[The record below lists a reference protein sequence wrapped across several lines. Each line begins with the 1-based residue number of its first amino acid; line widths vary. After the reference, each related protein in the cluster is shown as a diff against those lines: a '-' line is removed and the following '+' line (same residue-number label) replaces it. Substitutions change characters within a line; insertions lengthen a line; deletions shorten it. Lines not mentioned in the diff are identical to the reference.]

1 MASEQFELS
10 RETRASFCIT
20 RCLADGIRYRADDEV
35 PVEHVLD
42 VTVEGLG
49 AISFACTPSHLAELV
64 VGHLLTEGL
73 IAGVGDIEGM
83 EMSRDGSSIAV
94 RLAKRLRVVDG
105 FSEVVTTCSTKTTR
119 RSTETRP
126 ALRKLEPVPWDPRQ
140 VFGISAEFA
149 ADTPIHRATFGAHS
163 CRIALG
169 GELLYC
175 CEDLGRHNA
184 FDKAVG
190 LAALNGVDLTKATV
204 FTSGRAPVDMVEK
217 AIRARIPIL
226 VSKAV
231 PTDRTVELARSY
243 DLTLVCSARPDS
255 MKVFSDPLGCAR
267 SFRAS
272 QAS

>member
-1 MASEQFELS
+1 M
-10 RETRASFCIT
+10 
-20 RCLADGIRYRADDEV
+20 ADDEV

-42 VTVEGLG
+42 VAIEGLG
-49 AISFACTPSHLAELV
+49 TVSFACTPDHLVELV

-73 IAGVGDIEGM
+73 IASIDDIEDM
-83 EMSRDGSSIAV
+83 KVSCDASSIAV
-94 RLAKRLRVVDG
+94 RLGKRLRVVDG
-105 FSEVVTTCSTKTTR
+105 LSKVVTTCSSKTTCR
-119 RSTETRP
+119 GTEARP
-126 ALRKLEPVPWDPRQ
+126 ALRKLDPVPWDPRQ
-140 VFGISAEFA
+140 VFRMSADFA

-163 CRIALG
+163 CRIAFG
-169 GELLYC
+169 GKQLCC

-190 LAALNGVDLTKATV
+190 LAALSGADLSKATA

-231 PTDRTVELARSY
+231 PTDRTVELARKY

-255 MKVFSDPLGCAR
+255 MKVFSDPLGCVR
-267 SFRAS
+267 SFETPRAG
-272 QAS
+272 